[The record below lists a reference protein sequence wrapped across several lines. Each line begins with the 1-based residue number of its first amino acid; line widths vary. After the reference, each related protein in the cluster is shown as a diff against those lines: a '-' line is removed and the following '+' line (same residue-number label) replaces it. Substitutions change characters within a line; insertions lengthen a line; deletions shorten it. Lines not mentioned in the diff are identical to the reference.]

1 MWFSLQ
7 QWQVSQHTINL
18 WLKSQLHRPT
28 RISVTINLFYNSILR
43 AIYMTKEN
51 ADISRFSKILQP
63 GVKVY
68 KCQKKYHYQKLTF
81 IHTIII
87 LKKSNIVLKIESLES
102 LSPTEQWSPKI
113 QYGVLDQTFVINAKL
128 IQTLFFIIETF
139 NNYHM
144 ELRVLN
150 TVKFFQ

>member
-18 WLKSQLHRPT
+18 WLKSQLHRPM

-81 IHTIII
+81 IFLFWFLIKNRFIQ
-87 LKKSNIVLKIESLES
+87 KKKK
-102 LSPTEQWSPKI
+102 P
-113 QYGVLDQTFVINAKL
+113 NAKRNVSIYSWYFCYQFDNKIKRL
-128 IQTLFFIIETF
+128 YMFESKTRIL
-139 NNYHM
+139 M
-144 ELRVLN
+144 
-150 TVKFFQ
+150 

>member
-1 MWFSLQ
+1 MDSD
-7 QWQVSQHTINL
+7 
-18 WLKSQLHRPT
+18 K
-28 RISVTINLFYNSILR
+28 
-43 AIYMTKEN
+43 
-51 ADISRFSKILQP
+51 
-63 GVKVY
+63 
-68 KCQKKYHYQKLTF
+68 YQKLTF
-81 IHTIII
+81 IHTIIV

-102 LSPTEQWSPKI
+102 LSPIEQWSPKI

-150 TVKFFQ
+150 MVKFFQ